1 MNVVGLGLDLVDIAR
16 VERMVERHGNRF
28 LDRVLT
34 RGERAYCAE
43 QVAPARHIAARLA
56 AKEAAFKAFQH
67 GARVPGI
74 GWLNTAVV
82 RDDAGRPGLRFHG
95 LAAETAKRLGVQA
108 ALVSL
113 SHTDLQ
119 AAAVVILVAP

>member
-1 MNVVGLGLDLVDIAR
+1 MSAWAWTSSTSLALSEWSSDMATGFLTACSHGASGPTALNKWRQLVILRLGLR
-16 VERMVERHGNRF
+16 PKR
-28 LDRVLT
+28 
-34 RGERAYCAE
+34 
-43 QVAPARHIAARLA
+43 RLSR
-56 AKEAAFKAFQH
+56 AFQH